1 MEKIVYSGTAKPPI
15 HISETDY
22 ALIASHAMRLEATAP
37 QVAAMLLDEIDRAEV
52 HSRDELPGDVVT
64 LGSVVTFVDESTG
77 VRRRVQIVLPADAD
91 IERSSLSI
99 VSQVGAGLIGLRAGQ
114 SIDWPCPDGRP
125 RTLRIVDVE
134 QNPAPASTGRRAKPR
149 TSLYGIG
156 RDRIGVATAGAGAS
170 EDWPTESSRPTP
182 GHPVAQLI
190 AACIGSRGNLPEIQ
204 SSNGVNRLNGR
215 CPWSLSKARSS
226 R

>member
-1 MEKIVYSGTAKPPI
+1 MENIATSGTAKPPI

-22 ALIASHAMRLEATAP
+22 ALIASQAIRLEATDP
-37 QVAAMLLDEIDRAEV
+37 QVAEMLLDEIDRAEV

-91 IERSSLSI
+91 IERSSLSV

-134 QNPAPASTGRRAKPR
+134 QNPHVDLDRPPREAPHE
-149 TSLYGIG
+149 IV
-156 RDRIGVATAGAGAS
+156 RDWA
-170 EDWPTESSRPTP
+170 
-182 GHPVAQLI
+182 
-190 AACIGSRGNLPEIQ
+190 
-204 SSNGVNRLNGR
+204 
-215 CPWSLSKARSS
+215 
-226 R
+226 

>member
-1 MEKIVYSGTAKPPI
+1 MENNMHSGTAKPPI

-22 ALIASHAMRLEATAP
+22 ALIASQAMRLEATAP
-37 QVAAMLLDEIDRAEV
+37 QVAEMLLDEIDRAEV

-99 VSQVGAGLIGLRAGQ
+99 GSQVGAGLIGLSAGQ

-134 QNPAPASTGRRAKPR
+134 QNPAPGVVPPAREAPHE
-149 TSLYGIG
+149 LV
-156 RDRIGVATAGAGAS
+156 RDWA
-170 EDWPTESSRPTP
+170 
-182 GHPVAQLI
+182 
-190 AACIGSRGNLPEIQ
+190 
-204 SSNGVNRLNGR
+204 
-215 CPWSLSKARSS
+215 
-226 R
+226 

>member
-1 MEKIVYSGTAKPPI
+1 MEKIVSTGTAKPPI

-22 ALIASHAMRLEATAP
+22 ALIASQAMRLEATAP
-37 QVAAMLLDEIDRAEV
+37 QVAEMLLDEIDRAEV
-52 HSRDELPGDVVT
+52 HSRDELPSDVVT

-77 VRRRVQIVLPADAD
+77 VRRCVQIVLPADAD

-134 QNPAPASTGRRAKPR
+134 QNPASGADRASREAPHE
-149 TSLYGIG
+149 LV
-156 RDRIGVATAGAGAS
+156 RDWV
-170 EDWPTESSRPTP
+170 
-182 GHPVAQLI
+182 
-190 AACIGSRGNLPEIQ
+190 
-204 SSNGVNRLNGR
+204 
-215 CPWSLSKARSS
+215 
-226 R
+226 